1 MELITIIFLIILAL
15 ILLVVEFMLI
25 PGISVAGIGSL
36 ASFVFAVILAFKDL
50 GNVGGFITLGVILIL
65 VPSFLYYFF
74 KGKGMKRLILN
85 SDINS
90 KVENFEEQSIQV
102 GDKGKTIGR
111 LAPAGKARINGQVI
125 EVRST
130 GAMVDQNTE
139 IEVIKKEGNTLVVKP
154 LNS

>member
-15 ILLVVEFMLI
+15 ILLVVEFMLV
-25 PGISVAGIGSL
+25 PGISIAGIGSL
-36 ASFVFAVILAFKDL
+36 ASFVFAVLLAFKDF
-50 GNVGGFITLGVILIL
+50 GNLGGFITLGIILIL

-85 SDINS
+85 SDIQS
-90 KVENFEEQSIQV
+90 KVENFEGQSIQV
-102 GDKGKTIGR
+102 GDMGKTIGR

-130 GAMVDQNTE
+130 GAMVDPNIE
-139 IEVIKKEGNTLVVKP
+139 IEVIKTEGNTIIVKP